1 MRFTGSPFRLRLRG
15 FCYLC
20 QQLHLLPLMSVHVDA
35 EKTLYRYRQVI
46 RTYLDIKPYTYCIS
60 RRNFFSGK
68 QLRVL

>member
-1 MRFTGSPFRLRLRG
+1 M
-15 FCYLC
+15 C
-20 QQLHLLPLMSVHVDA
+20 QQLHLLPLMSVHVDT